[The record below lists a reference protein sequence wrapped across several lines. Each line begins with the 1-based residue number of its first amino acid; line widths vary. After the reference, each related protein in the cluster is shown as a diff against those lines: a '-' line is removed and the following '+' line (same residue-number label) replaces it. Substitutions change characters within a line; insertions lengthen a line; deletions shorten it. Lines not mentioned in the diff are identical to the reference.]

1 MPDDLIYEYNKADR
15 RDVLRHAKALEG
27 KVVGDVYRLEQTGK
41 QRPEMLEYYAEIHMT
56 GGTTDDGTV
65 VRKDKGRIGNLVQ
78 EVYFD
83 IPRNNDS
90 EYDIQECQV
99 ELKVSKLKIKPR
111 AGLSVQERL
120 ILGMINRD
128 DELPEVF
135 EDSHIYHKC
144 RIIMLVYYINKEQEG
159 LLPFQFP
166 FYKSAYMT
174 IPEADMEIIRRD
186 YAYIRRCVN
195 EGRYGDLHEHSAM
208 YLSPAPKNQGRAY
221 SFKQSYMNQLF
232 REYINANRVLYDPET
247 DEETFQII
255 NQYENIVA
263 EPELLRETSFE
274 DIVMQRFTP
283 FIGMSMVEI
292 RRHVLN
298 EVQFEAWYTAR
309 HQQMDDGKMPD
320 KAEFARTTMLML
332 GISGN
337 KAEEFVRANICVK
350 TLRINSDG
358 SMNED
363 ISFPAFEFGDLMEET
378 WEESRCYSDM
388 VDRRFL
394 WSIFQEVNG
403 DFVFKGAKFW
413 SMPPEDEATIHA
425 GWDDIRNII
434 ANGVQFAKR
443 VKSDGTF
450 AVTERGASVILNNF
464 PDSKNTNP
472 RTQNHR
478 QCPAGAPM
486 NRIISV
492 RPHTQKVYYDLQSIG
507 YSDTENPRCN
517 GSALPNGDIMTK
529 QCFWFNNDYILEQIQ
544 DLI

>member
-1 MPDDLIYEYNKADR
+1 M
-15 RDVLRHAKALEG
+15 
-27 KVVGDVYRLEQTGK
+27 
-41 QRPEMLEYYAEIHMT
+41 
-56 GGTTDDGTV
+56 
-65 VRKDKGRIGNLVQ
+65 
-78 EVYFD
+78 
-83 IPRNNDS
+83 
-90 EYDIQECQV
+90 
-99 ELKVSKLKIKPR
+99 
-111 AGLSVQERL
+111 
-120 ILGMINRD
+120 
-128 DELPEVF
+128 
-135 EDSHIYHKC
+135 
-144 RIIMLVYYINKEQEG
+144 
-159 LLPFQFP
+159 
-166 FYKSAYMT
+166 
-174 IPEADMEIIRRD
+174 IIR
-186 YAYIRRCVN
+186 
-195 EGRYGDLHEHSAM
+195 
-208 YLSPAPKNQGRAY
+208 
-221 SFKQSYMNQLF
+221 
-232 REYINANRVLYDPET
+232 
-247 DEETFQII
+247 
-255 NQYENIVA
+255 
-263 EPELLRETSFE
+263 
-274 DIVMQRFTP
+274 
-283 FIGMSMVEI
+283 
-292 RRHVLN
+292 
-298 EVQFEAWYTAR
+298 
-309 HQQMDDGKMPD
+309 DG
-320 KAEFARTTMLML
+320 
-332 GISGN
+332 
-337 KAEEFVRANICVK
+337 FV
-350 TLRINSDG
+350 TNS
-358 SMNED
+358 SSTNFM
-363 ISFPAFEFGDLMEET
+363 IGDLMEET

-529 QCFWFNNDYILEQIQ
+529 QCFWFNNDYILEQVQ

>member
-1 MPDDLIYEYNKADR
+1 MPEDLIYEYNKADR

-27 KVVGDVYRLEQTGK
+27 KVIGDVYRLEQTGK
-41 QRPEMLEYYAEIHMT
+41 QRPEILEYYAEIHMT
-56 GGTTDDGTV
+56 GGTTDDGIV
-65 VRKDKGRIGNLVQ
+65 VKKDKGRIGNLVQ

-83 IPRNNDS
+83 IPRNNDA

-99 ELKVSKLKIKPR
+99 ELKVSKLKIKPH

-144 RIIMLVYYINKEQEG
+144 RIILLVYYINKEQEG

-174 IPEADMEIIRRD
+174 IPEVDMEIIRRD
-186 YAYIRRCVN
+186 YAYIRSCVN

-232 REYINANRVLYDPET
+232 REYLNANRILYDPEN

-255 NQYENIVA
+255 NQYENIVTD
-263 EPELLRETSFE
+263 PEQLREATFE
-274 DIVMQRFTP
+274 DIVMQRFAP
-283 FIGMSMVEI
+283 FAGMSMSGI

-298 EVQFEAWYTAR
+298 EEQFDAWCTIRY
-309 HQQMDDGKMPD
+309 QQMADGKKPD
-320 KAEFARTTMLML
+320 KAEFARTTLLML

-337 KAEEFVRANICVK
+337 NAEEFVRANVYVK
-350 TLRINSDG
+350 TLRINNDG
-358 SMNED
+358 SMNEN
-363 ISFPAFEFGDLMEET
+363 ISFPSFEFTDLMEET
-378 WEESRCYSDM
+378 WEGSQCYSDM

-413 SMPPEDEATIHA
+413 SMPPEDEATIRA
-425 GWDDIRNII
+425 GWDDIRSII

-443 VKSDGTF
+443 IKADGTL
-450 AVTERGASVILNNF
+450 AVTERGVSVIMNNF

-472 RTQNHR
+472 RTQNYR

-486 NRIISV
+486 NRILSI
-492 RPHTQKVYYDLQSIG
+492 RPHAQNVYYDLQSIE
-507 YSDTENPRCN
+507 YSDTENPRYN

-529 QCFWFNNDYILEQIQ
+529 QCFWFNNNYILEQVQ
-544 DLI
+544 NLI